1 MKTIHYEVEDKLG
14 LITIENPPANVLSLK
29 TIQELKELLNYIR
42 EQEEVK
48 AIILKGSG
56 KLFSG
61 GADVRD
67 FASLQNETDYQ
78 SLAEEGQTVFEQIEH
93 FEVPIIAAIHGAALG
108 GGLELALA
116 CHMRFATI
124 DAKIGLPELSLGI
137 IPGFAGTQRLPQFV
151 GTAKAYEMILTG
163 DVISGQEAHTL
174 GLVNQV
180 FQEEQELLVKTKEI
194 ALKIAEKSKPTINK
208 IMELIPFSK
217 TSQFS
222 EGVKAEAAAF
232 ADIFGSVDAREGV
245 SAFIEKRKPTFQDK

>member
-1 MKTIHYEVEDKLG
+1 MKTIHYEVADQIG
-14 LITIENPPANVLSLK
+14 LITIKNPPANVLSLK
-29 TIQELKELLNYIR
+29 TIQELKELLKDIK
-42 EQEEVK
+42 EQDEVK

-61 GADVRD
+61 GADVKD

-78 SLAEEGQTVFEQIEH
+78 SLAEDGQRVFDQMEH

-116 CHMRFATI
+116 CHMRFTTV

-163 DVISGQEAHTL
+163 NIISGKEALAL

-180 FQEEQELLVKTKEI
+180 FQEDELLIKTKEI
-194 ALKIAEKSKPTINK
+194 ASKMTEKSKPTINK
-208 IMELIPFSK
+208 IMELIPYTK

-222 EGVKAEAAAF
+222 EGVEAEAKAF
-232 ADIFGSVDAREGV
+232 ADVFGSIDAREGV